1 MSVKITDYK
10 KVSKQLL
17 EYIGNKQNIKGVA
30 HCATRLRIVLDSN
43 DKANIKAIEEL
54 DGVKG
59 VFIASNQL
67 QIVFGAGIVNNVYKE
82 FSKISGFE
90 NMSLSDVKSESTQ
103 KQNKF
108 QQAIKSLSDV
118 FVQIIPGLLAAAL
131 LMGITGLLGQKG
143 IFGELSMIE
152 MYPQLAGLNR
162 FISIASTGIFTI
174 LPMLVVYSATMR
186 FGGSP
191 VLGLILGA
199 IMLHPELANAYS
211 VGNGSVV
218 PEAIDLFGLK
228 VELVGFQGGIIVA
241 LMMGFVVAK
250 LDKFFNSK
258 IHDMLKLFL
267 APICTVI
274 VASFLLFIIVGPLG
288 RGLANIVTS
297 SLLWTTENLGV
308 FGYMIFAG
316 VQQVIVITGLHH
328 VIGAVEAQLIA
339 DTGVNFIMPLMS
351 VALIGQ
357 GGAILGYLVLNWK
370 DIKARQIG
378 ISSFASVLFGISEP
392 AIFGVTLKY
401 KYPLIAGCIGGAIG
415 GAYIYI
421 AKVTALAFGATA
433 VPGLAIVSTQGG
445 GHVQYILAHLIT
457 MVVAMIVTI
466 LLGKL
471 QKKSV
476 N

>member
-1 MSVKITDYK
+1 
-10 KVSKQLL
+10 
-17 EYIGNKQNIKGVA
+17 
-30 HCATRLRIVLDSN
+30 
-43 DKANIKAIEEL
+43 
-54 DGVKG
+54 
-59 VFIASNQL
+59 
-67 QIVFGAGIVNNVYKE
+67 
-82 FSKISGFE
+82 
-90 NMSLSDVKSESTQ
+90 
-103 KQNKF
+103 
-108 QQAIKSLSDV
+108 
-118 FVQIIPGLLAAAL
+118 
-131 LMGITGLLGQKG
+131 
-143 IFGELSMIE
+143 
-152 MYPQLAGLNR
+152 
-162 FISIASTGIFTI
+162 
-174 LPMLVVYSATMR
+174 
-186 FGGSP
+186 
-191 VLGLILGA
+191 
-199 IMLHPELANAYS
+199 
-211 VGNGSVV
+211 
-218 PEAIDLFGLK
+218 
-228 VELVGFQGGIIVA
+228 
-241 LMMGFVVAK
+241 
-250 LDKFFNSK
+250 
-258 IHDMLKLFL
+258 MLKLFL

-274 VASFLLFIIVGPLG
+274 VASFLLFVIVGPLG

-297 SLLWTTENLGV
+297 SLLWITENLGI

-339 DTGVNFIMPLMS
+339 DTGTNFIMPLMS

-415 GAYIYI
+415 GAYIYMT
-421 AKVTALAFGATA
+421 KVTALAFGATA

-445 GHVQYILAHLIT
+445 GHVQYILAHLVTI
-457 MVVAMIVTI
+457 VVAMITTI